1 MSDKTRKRLV
11 YGLAFML
18 LFVVEVLIALFV
30 RDAFIRPYGGDILV
44 TVLICCFVRIFFPE
58 RIKLLPLWVFLFAAA
73 VEVGQYFD
81 YVTLLGLGDIEFFRI
96 LLGTSFSAADIV
108 CYGAGCLLFWA
119 AEWLS
124 RRNYDNSDDMTKKK
138 EKENGTNL

>member
-1 MSDKTRKRLV
+1 MTEKLRKRMGYAV
-11 YGLAFML
+11 VFAVIL
-18 LFVVEVLIALFV
+18 LVEVLIALFV

-58 RIKLLPLWVFLFAAA
+58 RIKLLPLLVFFFAAA

-119 AEWLS
+119 AERLCKFYGK
-124 RRNYDNSDDMTKKK
+124 RRMQ
-138 EKENGTNL
+138 

>member
-1 MSDKTRKRLV
+1 M
-11 YGLAFML
+11 
-18 LFVVEVLIALFV
+18 
-30 RDAFIRPYGGDILV
+30 
-44 TVLICCFVRIFFPE
+44 
-58 RIKLLPLWVFLFAAA
+58 
-73 VEVGQYFD
+73 
-81 YVTLLGLGDIEFFRI
+81 TLLGLGDIEFFRI

-108 CYGAGCLLFWA
+108 CYGAGCLLLWA

>member
-1 MSDKTRKRLV
+1 MKRRGIYAIAFVLLLV
-11 YGLAFML
+11 T
-18 LFVVEVLIALFV
+18 EVLIALFV
-30 RDAFIRPYGGDILV
+30 RDRFIRPYGGDILV
-44 TVLICCFVRIFFPE
+44 TVLICCFVRILFPE
-58 RIKLLPLWVFLFAAA
+58 RIKLLPLLVFLFAAA

-124 RRNYDNSDDMTKKK
+124 RRNYDNSDNMTKKK
-138 EKENGTNL
+138 EKENGTSL